1 MISALLSAICLAP
14 VPSLP
19 LKVDGEGYLRFTR
32 GSNVLYSRSEVVIA
46 SPKGLVAS
54 DGSILSPKMFAP
66 AGTTSLTCSLDGEV
80 MAQVG
85 GTKQRVGRIVLAVFN
100 DNPSFINFGSM
111 LSTLSKPTLTNPGEG
126 ASGVIRLEKV
136 AATTTSQPTRVQT
149 PKPKTTGVAGN
160 SFTSAA
166 AAEVVVRAESLV
178 ESEVITLD
186 SIADISGD
194 PALVKMLKNID
205 LGRTPYFGTARNL
218 STAAIRANI
227 AAAQIDIRTVRI
239 SVPTGARVSRK
250 SQSITIN
257 LITQTVSDAFKK
269 KFEFDADLELKTRQ
283 FDVPVPVGEASVEAS
298 NLQIRDGQ
306 LTATIDILVNRKL
319 VTTLNLT
326 YGTGNIP
333 SVKLGDEVKLKMIS
347 SAAVVVIKARAQGQA
362 FLGQKVTVKTET
374 GSIQTGILLVNNT
387 VEVRL

>member
-80 MAQVG
+80 TAQVG

-100 DNPSFINFGSM
+100 DAPSFINFGSM

-126 ASGVIRLEKV
+126 TSGVIRLEKV
-136 AATTTSQPTRVQT
+136 AAMTTAQPNRAQT
-149 PKPKTTGVAGN
+149 PKPKTAGVAGN

-194 PALVKMLKNID
+194 PALVKQLKNID